1 MKLVA
6 VNLVITFLILTVP
19 LIAQILICKN
29 VKGRVGLILPAL
41 TFVISIIYVVNVD
54 ANGSDWW
61 KLAISTFLAVNIP
74 TIIFYLIYRY
84 YDKKEKQKDELD
96 KMEIMDM

>member
-6 VNLVITFLILTVP
+6 VNSVIAILFLVLPIIG
-19 LIAQILICKN
+19 QILICKYI
-29 VKGRVGLILPAL
+29 KGRAGLILPGL
-41 TFVISIIYVVNVD
+41 SFIISIIYMLIIPDDGN
-54 ANGSDWW
+54 WW
-61 KLAISTFLAVNIP
+61 IAVLTTLIIANIP
-74 TIIFYLIYRY
+74 TIIFYLIYKY